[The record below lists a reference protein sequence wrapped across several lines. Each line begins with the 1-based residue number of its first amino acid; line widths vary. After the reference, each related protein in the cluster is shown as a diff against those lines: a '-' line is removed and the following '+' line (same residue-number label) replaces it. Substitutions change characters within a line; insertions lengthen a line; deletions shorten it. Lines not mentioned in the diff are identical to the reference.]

1 MIRNFKLTVLLWL
14 LTCAVCL
21 AQTDSVVKRNINA
34 LESYAAANP
43 TEKVHLH
50 LDRQLYF
57 PGDTIWFKAY
67 VVIGDQHKLSAL
79 GGILYA
85 ELIGPK
91 DTLVKRLTLGLQ
103 AGTSAGD
110 FGLPYDIAPGAYR
123 IRAYTNWMRN
133 AGSQFFYDQ
142 SVTVSGFSNASVFT
156 GAKTASGQ
164 SNADHSNP
172 DKVDLQ
178 FFPEGGDLVNG
189 LRSKVAFKA
198 INQNGVA
205 EEVQG
210 SIVDNSGNEVA
221 TFTSQHL
228 GMGAFPLEPQQGK
241 QYFAKVTAADG
252 NQFTAPLPVA
262 KDAGFT
268 LSINSNLGD
277 SLYVKVAALNAPDTS
292 FFLVAQS
299 GGKYFY
305 VAARKLSG
313 KVLTASIAKNRFPS
327 GIIQFTLFSQKGE
340 PLNERLIFI
349 QNDDQVNLALIPDK
363 KTYAPGENAR
373 FRLMAVEKDGNPAI
387 GTFSVAVIDESRVPV
402 DEGTESTI
410 FTDLL
415 LKSELGGYIQD
426 PNYYFTDPNDQ
437 TRAALDLLMLTQGYH
452 RFEWKKI
459 LNNANTPPVYQPEK
473 GFSISGTVTTPAGKP
488 VANGKVFLTS
498 PKHMLALDT
507 LTDKNG
513 KFSFNDLLFA
523 DTAKVVVNAKKANGG
538 NNVVL
543 TIDKPSYPSPAQ
555 NANGQNGYIA
565 NHFTLTG
572 EQVQQAY
579 KSWRQDSLSH
589 MIQLKEVK
597 VTGHK
602 NPPFHPDY
610 SVLLKHSENLNGPGQ
625 ADQVIMGDQLVGCA
639 NIADCLVYLLRG
651 GVRFVYNGPT
661 PIIYST
667 HTPVALTGPTRPMAV
682 LLNGV
687 IQGQDVL
694 GLISPTD
701 IQSIEALESPMYSAI
716 YGSAAYGGLIVI
728 TTKYGDEANY
738 ITPLQPGLTL
748 YSFKGFYKAKE
759 FYSPKY
765 TPDKKV
771 SLADNRKTVY
781 WQPILVTDKDGKA
794 SFDYF
799 NAGGTGKYRVVVEG
813 IDGNGKLARQVLH
826 YDVSL
831 NN

>member
-1 MIRNFKLTVLLWL
+1 MIRNFKLTVLFWL

-34 LESYAAANP
+34 LESYSAANP

-67 VVIGDQHKLSAL
+67 VVLGGQHQLSAL
-79 GGILYA
+79 SNIVYA
-85 ELIGPK
+85 ELTGPK
-91 DTLVKRLTLGLQ
+91 DTLLKRLTLGLQ

-110 FGLPYDIAPGAYR
+110 FELPYNIAPGVYR

-133 AGSQFFYDQ
+133 AGPQYFYDQ
-142 SVTVSGFSNASVFT
+142 TVTVSGFSNTSVFT
-156 GAKTASGQ
+156 GAKMASSQ

-172 DKVDLQ
+172 DKPDLQ

-198 INQNGVA
+198 INPNGMA

-221 TFTSQHL
+221 TFASQHL

-241 QYFAKVTAADG
+241 QYFAKVIAAG
-252 NQFTAPLPVA
+252 GSHFTTPLPAA

-268 LSINSNLGD
+268 LSVNSNLGD
-277 SLYVKVAALNAPDTS
+277 SLYVKVAALNVPDTS
-292 FFLVAQS
+292 FFLVAQN

-327 GIIQFTLFSQKGE
+327 GITQFTLFSQKGE
-340 PLNERLIFI
+340 PLNERLVFI
-349 QNDDQVNLALIPDK
+349 QNGDQVNLALIPDK

-373 FRLMAVEKDGNPAI
+373 FRVMAMEKDSSPAI
-387 GTFSVAVIDESRVPV
+387 GTFSVSVIDESKVPV
-402 DEGTESTI
+402 DEHTESTI

-415 LKSELGGYIQD
+415 LKSELGGYVED
-426 PNYYFTDPNDQ
+426 PNYYFTNPNDE
-437 TRAALDLLMLTQGYH
+437 TRASLDLLMLTQGYH

-459 LNNANTPPVYQPEK
+459 LNNANTSPVYKPEK

-498 PKHMLALDT
+498 PKHLLALDT

-513 KFSFNDLLFA
+513 KFSFNDLVFA

-543 TIDKPSYPSPAQ
+543 SIDKPSYPPAVQ
-555 NANGQNGYIA
+555 SSNSKAGYIA
-565 NHFTLTG
+565 DHFILTG
-572 EQVQQAY
+572 EQVRQAY
-579 KSWRQDSLSH
+579 TSWRQDSLSH
-589 MIQLKEVK
+589 VIQLKEVK
-597 VTGHK
+597 VSGHK
-602 NPPFHPDY
+602 NPPIHPDY

-625 ADQVIMGDQLVGCA
+625 ADQVIMGDQLTNCV

-651 GVRFVYNGPT
+651 GVRFVGST
-661 PIIYST
+661 IYST
-667 HTPVALTGPTRPMAV
+667 HTPIAITGPTKPMAV

-687 IQGQDVL
+687 IQGQGAL
-694 GLISPTD
+694 GLVSAGD
-701 IQSIEALESPMYSAI
+701 VQSIEALESPMYSAI
-716 YGSAAYGGLIVI
+716 YGSAAYGGLIII

-738 ITPLQPGLTL
+738 VTPLQPGLTL

-765 TPDKKV
+765 APDKKV

-781 WQPILVTDKDGKA
+781 WQPNLVTGGDGKA

-799 NAGGTGKYRVVVEG
+799 NAGSAGRYRVVVEG
-813 IDGNGKLARQVLH
+813 IDGNGKLGRQVIE
-826 YDVSL
+826 YDVAL